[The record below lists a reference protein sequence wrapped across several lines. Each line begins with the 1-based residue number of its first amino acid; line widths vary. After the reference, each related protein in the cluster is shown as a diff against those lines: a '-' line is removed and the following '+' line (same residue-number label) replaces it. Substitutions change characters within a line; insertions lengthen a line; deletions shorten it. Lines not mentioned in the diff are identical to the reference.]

1 MNHKKNNQKIIHQKL
16 ALDTYFS
23 AMLDDIPKEQSIEKG
38 SSVIVDTDRM
48 VSCKKMD
55 INFSNDLTFN

>member
-1 MNHKKNNQKIIHQKL
+1 
-16 ALDTYFS
+16 
-23 AMLDDIPKEQSIEKG
+23 MLDDIPKEQSIEKG

>member
-1 MNHKKNNQKIIHQKL
+1 MNHKKNDQKIIHQEL

-23 AMLDDIPKEQSIEKG
+23 ALLDEIPKEHSVEKE
-38 SSVIVDTDRM
+38 SSVIVDDSGM
-48 VSCKKMD
+48 IPSKKID